1 VVAKSTTYSIGLAL
15 AYGVLASAYILVS
28 SSLAA
33 DLSASVEELREIE
46 TWKGI
51 AYVVVTTLGVFAGG
65 LFAMRRMD
73 RDAIELLRRERALL
87 ASEDKVFAG
96 VMAASVSHD
105 ANLVLGAV
113 LADLDG
119 VAGSPRLVGTS
130 QLEQLKTSI
139 GRLLAL
145 NQRLQNAAH
154 QGVPRTHHAVDFA
167 RLIRDCVAAVR
178 SHSSLR
184 GCRVVCRGDERVQF
198 ATQPR
203 LVHQVVSNLVLN
215 AGEATQGRGLIEVV
229 VAAHEREVVVE
240 VHDDGPGVPT
250 ERHATLFDS
259 LETTK
264 SNGTGLGLFAARA
277 CAQGLGGSLE
287 IDASPLGGALF
298 RLRLP
303 RSDRGH

>member
-1 VVAKSTTYSIGLAL
+1 MVAKSTTYSIGLAL
-15 AYGVLASAYILVS
+15 AYGVLASAYIIVS

-33 DLSASVEELREIE
+33 DVSASVEEMRAIE
-46 TWKGI
+46 TLKGI
-51 AYVVVTTLGVFAGG
+51 VYVAVTTLGVFAGG

-73 RDAIELLRRERALL
+73 RDSVELLRRERALV

-113 LADLDG
+113 LADLEDLIK
-119 VAGSPRLVGTS
+119 SPRLAGTN
-130 QLEQLKTSI
+130 QVEPLRTSV

-145 NQRLQNAAH
+145 NHRLQNAAR
-154 QGVPRTHHAVDFA
+154 QGVPRDRHAVDFA
-167 RLIRDCVAAVR
+167 RLVRDSVAAVR
-178 SHSSLR
+178 SHTSLR
-184 GCRVVCRGDERVQF
+184 GCRVVCRGDERVGF

-215 AGEATQGRGLIEVV
+215 AGEATSGRGVVEVAV
-229 VAAHEREVVVE
+229 VDGEHEVVVE
-240 VHDDGPGVPT
+240 VHDNGPGVPP
-250 ERHATLFDS
+250 ERRATLFDS

-264 SNGTGLGLFAARA
+264 STGTGLGLFSARA
-277 CAQGLGGSLE
+277 CAQGLGGTLE

-303 RSDRGH
+303 RVAGSG